1 MVDNSGTARGAV
13 RIGVV
18 NQYDASSARCGRREV
33 SGCDLRRPYSL
44 MRNSIRAPLPNMSAS
59 TRYFTKARQSQAN
72 KDDLKIPVRRAA
84 LLAFPLLVATYFVSA
99 CSQPAGRIPTIAYPQ
114 TKRGAVVEKLF
125 GQTIADPYR
134 WLEND
139 VRSDKDVAAWV
150 ESQNNVTNAYLDTLP
165 ARDIFKNRLKQ
176 LYNYERFTIPAK
188 KGGRYFY
195 LRNSG
200 VQKQQVLY
208 VRDRVDGAGR
218 VLVDPNSWAK
228 DGATALAEW
237 SVSDDGTRLAYAT
250 QDAGSD
256 WRAIRVMDVSTGKVL
271 SDEIKWARF
280 TSIKWDKGGSGFFYT
295 RFPKP
300 KQGEASQAG
309 VENHAVYYH
318 AIGMPQA
325 QDRLVYATPDQPT
338 MLHFLT
344 ITDDGRYIAITSSP
358 GTPGNKLTIVDLK
371 SAGWKPRK
379 LIANLDDQWSV
390 IGNVGTK
397 FFLLTDKGAPRLKVV
412 MMDIAAADPV
422 IRDVVPE
429 QDSVLNGA
437 SLVGRR
443 LLLSYLVDVKTEV
456 RRYTLD
462 GKADGVVKLPGI
474 GTAVGFKGGL
484 DDKETFF
491 GFTSFNAPGIIYR
504 YDVAGNTARVWSEA
518 KVAIDLNRIAVEQRF
533 YPSKD
538 GTRVP
543 MFIVR
548 RKDVTRPAPTLLTA
562 YGGFGL
568 IDPPGFLAERLAWVE
583 QGGVFA
589 VAHIR
594 GGGEY
599 GKAWHD
605 AGRRQNKQNVFDDFI
620 AAAEYLKAQGITTKD
635 GLAIAGAS
643 NGGLLIGAVVNQRPD
658 LFAAALPQVGVMDM
672 LRFDKFTGGKLWTD
686 EYGSPEREADFRN
699 LLRYSPWHNIRSGT
713 AYPAILAT
721 TADTDDRVVPGHSF
735 KYVAALQAADIG
747 SRPHLVRI
755 ETRAG
760 HGAGK
765 PTDKIIEETADMW
778 AFAAH
783 WTGLKVERAK

>member
-1 MVDNSGTARGAV
+1 M
-13 RIGVV
+13 
-18 NQYDASSARCGRREV
+18 
-33 SGCDLRRPYSL
+33 
-44 MRNSIRAPLPNMSAS
+44 
-59 TRYFTKARQSQAN
+59 
-72 KDDLKIPVRRAA
+72 RRAA
-84 LLAFPLLVATYFVSA
+84 LLALPLFFATSFVSA
-99 CSQPAGRIPTIAYPQ
+99 CSDSAATIPTIAYPE
-114 TKRGAVVEKLF
+114 TKRGNVVEKPF

-139 VRSDKDVAAWV
+139 VRNDKGVASWV
-150 ESQNNVTNAYLDTLP
+150 KSQNKVTNAYLDTLP
-165 ARDIFKNRLKQ
+165 GRNIFKNRLKQ
-176 LYNYERFTIPAK
+176 LYNYERFTIPVE

-195 LRNSG
+195 FRNSG
-200 VQKQQVLY
+200 VQNQRVLY
-208 VRDRVDGAGR
+208 VRDSVDGAGR
-218 VLVDPNSWAK
+218 VLIDPNSWAK

-237 SVSDDGTRLAYAT
+237 SASDDGARVAYAV
-250 QDAGSD
+250 QDGGTD
-256 WRAIRVMDVSTGKVL
+256 WRTIRVLDVNTGKVL
-271 SDEIKWARF
+271 GDEVKWARF
-280 TSIKWDKGGSGFFYT
+280 TTIAWAKDGSGFLYT
-295 RFPKP
+295 RFPEP
-300 KQGEASQAG
+300 KQGAASQAG
-309 VENHAVYYH
+309 VENHAVYFH
-318 AIGMPQA
+318 AIGKPQT

-338 MLHFLT
+338 LLHFLT
-344 ITDDGRYIAITSSP
+344 ITKDGRYVTIVSTIASM
-358 GTPGNKLTIVDLK
+358 GNKLTLVDLK
-371 SAGWKPRK
+371 SADWKPRK
-379 LIANLDDQWSV
+379 LVDNLDDQWSV
-390 IGNVGTK
+390 IDNVGTK
-397 FFLLTDKGAPRLKVV
+397 FFLMTNKDAPRLKVV
-412 MMDIAAADPV
+412 TMDIAAADPA
-422 IRDVVPE
+422 IADVVPE
-429 QDSVLNGA
+429 QDVVLNEA
-437 SLVGRR
+437 SLVGGR

-456 RRYTLD
+456 RRYTLE

-474 GTAVGFKGGL
+474 GTAVGFEGGM

-504 YDVAGNTARVWSEA
+504 YDVASNTSRVWSEA

-533 YPSKD
+533 YTSKD

-548 RKDVTRPAPTLLTA
+548 RKDVTGPAPTLLNA

-568 IDPPGFLAERLAWVE
+568 IDPPGFTPERLAWVE

-589 VAHIR
+589 IAHIR

-599 GKAWHD
+599 GKAWHE

-620 AAAEYLKAQGITTKD
+620 AAGEYLKAQGIASQD
-635 GLAIAGAS
+635 GLAIQGAS

-672 LRFDKFTGGKLWTD
+672 LRFDKFTGGKLWVD
-686 EYGSPEREADFRN
+686 EFGSVAREADFRN
-699 LLRYSPWHNIRSGT
+699 LFKYSPYHNIQSGK

-735 KYVAALQAADIG
+735 KYVAALQAAGIG
-747 SRPHLVRI
+747 PKPHFVRI

-783 WTGLKVERAK
+783 WTGLKVKPAK